1 MESISIAEARTR
13 WADVLQGQQ
22 RKIEIVPVTAALGR
36 VLAAP
41 VTAQTAMPPFR
52 KSPYDGYAIPYEPNR
67 QDFTVIGTIGA
78 GEVFSGPV
86 APGEAVRIMTG
97 APLPDDCDTVIMQ
110 ERCDRDGTAL
120 HVNGAIKEGDN
131 VIPIGEEC
139 QAGEL
144 IADAGVILDAGR
156 LAVAVGLGAE
166 SISVYKPLKGLLLT
180 SGREITEPGYALE
193 PGKIYNSNRFMIQGL
208 LAEMNITD
216 VQWHHVSDDP
226 QRLTAEIE
234 TVKRLTRDVDFIIST
249 GGVAVG
255 LYDTMP
261 DIFEALGA
269 KRIYNRLQMRPG
281 AASYGGFIAER
292 GVPCFGLSGNPSA
305 AYNTFQ
311 LLTAPALRQLQG
323 LTETLPVVVPV
334 KLGAAIHHR
343 NPFDRYVQGVIEQH
357 NGEIRFMPNRLFTSS
372 ALLGLA
378 HVNGL
383 AMLSQGHHEY
393 NEGDVVPVTLLK
405 TWQ

>member
-1 MESISIAEARTR
+1 MESISIAEARRR
-13 WADVLQGQQ
+13 WADVLQTQQ
-22 RKIEIVPVTAALGR
+22 RNIESIPAFGALGR

-41 VTAQTAMPPFR
+41 VLAQTAMPPFR

-67 QDFTVIGTIGA
+67 QEFTVVGTIGA
-78 GEVFSGPV
+78 GEVFRGAV

-97 APLPDDCDTVIMQ
+97 APLPTDCDTVIMQ
-110 ERCDRDGTAL
+110 ERCQCDGTRL
-120 HVNGAIKEGDN
+120 IVSGAIKKGDN
-131 VIPIGEEC
+131 VIPVGEEC
-139 QAGEL
+139 EAGER
-144 IADAGVILDAGR
+144 IVEAGAVIDAGR
-156 LAVAVGLGAE
+156 LAVVVGLGVE
-166 SISVYKPLKGLLLT
+166 SLSVYTTLKGLLLT

-193 PGKIYNSNRFMIQGL
+193 PGKIYNSNRFMLQGL

-226 QRLTAEIE
+226 AQLAAEIE
-234 TVKRLTRDVDFIIST
+234 KVKQLAGDVDFIIST
-249 GGVAVG
+249 GGVSVG

-269 KRIYNRLQMRPG
+269 SKLYDRLQMRPG
-281 AASYGGFIAER
+281 AASYGGFIAAR

-323 LTETLPVVVPV
+323 LKKTVPVVVPV
-334 KLGAAIHHR
+334 KLGAPIHHR
-343 NPFDRYVQGVIEQH
+343 NPFDRYVQGVIEEQQ
-357 NGEIRFMPNRLFTSS
+357 GEIRFVPNRLFTSS

-383 AMLSQGHHEY
+383 AMLSQGQHEY